1 MNRLEPGTTRS
12 ESDDLLRMTL
22 LLAIW
27 ECHSHLTWGSRNRE
41 PVSSAEHSKPL
52 RYVPLT
58 PPQLRKMTRTAA
70 SLAGLDEGGPR
81 RGQFELVV
89 ETQTVTID
97 VEITGDPHDRVVI
110 LSWSDALPA
119 RDAAGR
125 ALRRVLELPP
135 APICYPVDEEEFSPG
150 DPTKSRTGH
159 KLLFAWNVLVGL
171 IIFTVGLPLLP
182 IAILA
187 DKYHW
192 FEGTEARERRLT
204 VEAGTA
210 AIKAVEDS
218 APKGIERSDW
228 GSAVGLTLLA
238 YLESEGEADIE
249 ILGRINQEFAAAM
262 QRPSSPELLTEFWDK
277 LEHVGP
283 RGRAFVTR
291 NRFKLL
297 EHLGGPIK
305 LSLG

>member
-1 MNRLEPGTTRS
+1 MNRLERGTTRS

-110 LSWSDALPA
+110 LSWGDALPA

-125 ALRRVLELPP
+125 VLRRVLELPP
-135 APICYPVDEEEFSPG
+135 APICYPVDEEDEPPAGRREKPYWSQVALRPG
-150 DPTKSRTGH
+150 MSWWVSSSSRWACRFCRSRFWQT
-159 KLLFAWNVLVGL
+159 NT
-171 IIFTVGLPLLP
+171 TV
-182 IAILA
+182 
-187 DKYHW
+187 
-192 FEGTEARERRLT
+192 R
-204 VEAGTA
+204 
-210 AIKAVEDS
+210 
-218 APKGIERSDW
+218 
-228 GSAVGLTLLA
+228 GSFL
-238 YLESEGEADIE
+238 
-249 ILGRINQEFAAAM
+249 
-262 QRPSSPELLTEFWDK
+262 PSSGTSSSTSDHAAGHSSRETDASCSNIWADRSSFHWMNQSSRLVLTNWIRSAK
-277 LEHVGP
+277 LVHCS
-283 RGRAFVTR
+283 RGA
-291 NRFKLL
+291 
-297 EHLGGPIK
+297 
-305 LSLG
+305 